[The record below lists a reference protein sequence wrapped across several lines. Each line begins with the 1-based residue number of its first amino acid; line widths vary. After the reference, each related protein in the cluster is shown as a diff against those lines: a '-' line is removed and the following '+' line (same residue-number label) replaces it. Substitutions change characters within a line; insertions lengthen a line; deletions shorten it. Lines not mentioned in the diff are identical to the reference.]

1 MGNVKRKSYL
11 LIFLAGF
18 FWGITGL
25 FFRYLEGRGIAP
37 MEVVLLRMG
46 FAALILGV
54 YLAVKDRRAFCFRL
68 KDLWCLAGA
77 GGACLLMF
85 ASYFKAMTYTTL
97 AVAGVLLYTAPGFV
111 VVFSAVLFKE
121 RITVQK
127 IFALIL
133 LFGGCVCCGGVIGGS
148 HTLTMQGLLIGV
160 TSGVAYSLYTVFSRY
175 STLRGYSAY
184 TITFYA
190 MAIGALGALFLVDL
204 PALAGKMTAAVWGL
218 GIGIGFFCC
227 VLPYLLYTAGMQKIE
242 NGEAAMLATSEPLV
256 AALFS
261 VVWFGETMTAFT
273 VLGVMLM
280 VMGICAMNMELSRRR
295 ERP

>member
-1 MGNVKRKSYL
+1 MDTTKRKSYL
-11 LIFLAGF
+11 LILGAGF

-25 FFRYLEGRGIAP
+25 FFRYLEGRGVVP

-46 FAALILGV
+46 FAALILGF
-54 YLAVKDRRAFCFRL
+54 YMAVKDRRLFRFRL
-68 KDLWCLAGA
+68 RDLWCLAGA
-77 GGACLLMF
+77 GLSCLVMF
-85 ASYFKAMTYTTL
+85 GCYFTAMTYTTL

-111 VVFSAVLFKE
+111 VLFSAMLFRE

-133 LFGGCVCCGGVIGGS
+133 LFGGCLCCGGVVGS
-148 HTLTMQGLLIGV
+148 SQTLTAQGLLFGIG
-160 TSGVAYSLYTVFSRY
+160 SGVAYSLYTVFSRY
-175 STLRGYSAY
+175 STLRGYSAFS
-184 TITFYA
+184 ITFYA
-190 MAIGALGALFLVDL
+190 MLFGSIGALFLVDL
-204 PALAGKMTAAVWGL
+204 PVLGAKMTAPVWGF

-261 VVWFGETMTAFT
+261 VVWFGEAMTVYT

-280 VMGICAMNMELSRRR
+280 VMGILAMNLNLSRDRG
-295 ERP
+295 